1 MIHAQTLYLVQRN
14 EHPCQEKLVLFLQG
28 QSKTV
33 NDGAEDFEELG
44 NSVKSFGLV
53 DELEEDIV
61 DGPTN
66 VGAEV

>member
-1 MIHAQTLYLVQRN
+1 MLRLFTLCSGMSTR
-14 EHPCQEKLVLFLQG
+14 EEKLVLFLQG
-28 QSKTV
+28 QSKTID
-33 NDGAEDFEELG
+33 NGSENFKEFG